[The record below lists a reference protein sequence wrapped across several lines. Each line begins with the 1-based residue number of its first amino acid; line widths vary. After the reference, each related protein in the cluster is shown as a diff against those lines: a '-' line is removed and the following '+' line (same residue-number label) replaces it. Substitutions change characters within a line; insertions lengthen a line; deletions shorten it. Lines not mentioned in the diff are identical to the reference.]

1 MYGFSVSQDK
11 ISTITDSI
19 LSDVNEWLNRP
30 LKPLYTF
37 MFVDCIYVKI
47 KNEKGTVENNA
58 VYVLLGIDTEGLK
71 EVLGLYIS
79 PTESKST
86 WMNIF
91 DNIKHSASLF
101 ACLVC
106 VLALGKDH
114 LIVFEQPYNILYPI
128 RHL

>member
-1 MYGFSVSQDK
+1 
-11 ISTITDSI
+11 
-19 LSDVNEWLNRP
+19 
-30 LKPLYTF
+30 

-106 VLALGKDH
+106 VLALGEDH